1 MSESPSPI
9 SDLFK
14 SRGDKQINKNMNH
27 VKILFWLYRSK
38 INRDMKAPIY
48 LRITVNGK
56 KVEIATGN
64 FIKPA
69 DWDTKKQ
76 QAKGVSQESISI
88 NTYIT
93 STKSKILQIQNSF
106 TIAGSHAISAELV
119 KERLL
124 GTSPEK
130 KSLLQL
136 FAYHNEQIK
145 EQVGKDFKEGTYKHY
160 VVTYNKLKEFI
171 KYSYNLDD
179 FLLEDLSHKFV
190 TDFEFYL
197 KTIDSLE
204 NNSAMKKIKHLKKIV
219 SIAVSNDWIPKNP
232 FANFKCSYKDPKR
245 EALTNEELN
254 LLASK
259 EFSTERLTTIRDIFL
274 FGCYT
279 GLRFSDIQKLTP
291 SNIIKGIDGG
301 LWLTVDT
308 IKTGDRCNLPLFDP
322 ALQLIEKYKN
332 NPECLNKGVLF
343 PVRSN
348 QKVNEYLKE
357 IGDIAGIK
365 KKLHFH
371 LSRHTFATTLTLN
384 NGVSLETV
392 GKMLGQRNIRTTQIY
407 AKMNDTRISNEM
419 SLAKDKIEAIT
430 STKMGMAIAGS

>member
-1 MSESPSPI
+1 MQTI
-9 SDLFK
+9 KF
-14 SRGDKQINKNMNH
+14 
-27 VKILFWLYRSK
+27 LFWLYRSK
-38 INRDMKAPIY
+38 VNREMKAPIY

-56 KVEIATGN
+56 KVEIATGH
-64 FIKPA
+64 FIKLS

-76 QAKGVSQESISI
+76 QAKGASQESISI

-93 STKSKILQIQNSF
+93 STKSKILQIQNGF
-106 TIAGSHAISAELV
+106 TIAGSPVISAELV

-124 GTSPEK
+124 GSSPEK

-145 EQVGKDFKEGTYKHY
+145 VQVGNDFKVGTYKHY
-160 VVTYNKLKEFI
+160 VVTFNKVKSFI
-171 KYSYNLDD
+171 QHTYKADD
-179 FLLEDLSHKFV
+179 FLLESLSHKFV
-190 TDFEFYL
+190 TDFEYYL
-197 KTIDSLE
+197 KTVEGLK
-204 NNSAMKKIKHLKKIV
+204 NNTAMKKIKQLKKII
-219 SIAVSNDWIPKNP
+219 SIALANEWLAKNP

-254 LLASK
+254 QLASK

-291 SNIIKGIDGG
+291 SNIVKGIDGRI
-301 LWLTVDT
+301 WLTVDT
-308 IKTGDRCNLPLFDP
+308 TKTGERCNIPLFDA
-322 ALQLIEKYKN
+322 ALQLIEKYST
-332 NPECLNKGVLF
+332 NPECLMKGVLF
-343 PVRSN
+343 PVKSN

-357 IGDIAGIK
+357 ITDLTGIK

-371 LSRHTFATTLTLN
+371 ISRHTFATTLTLN
-384 NGVSLETV
+384 NGVSLESV

-419 SLAKDKIEAIT
+419 SLVRNKIEVT
-430 STKMGMAIAGS
+430 PVKQTIAEATGS